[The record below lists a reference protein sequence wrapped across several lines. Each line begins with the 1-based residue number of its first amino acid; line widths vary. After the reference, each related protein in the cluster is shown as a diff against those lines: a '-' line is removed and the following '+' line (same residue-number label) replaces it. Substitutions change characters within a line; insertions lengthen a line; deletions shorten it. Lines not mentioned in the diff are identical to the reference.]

1 MSHNH
6 GYVNFATAHNMDY
19 VRSLWRIFGDLKY
32 YSKLSASSQRSKY
45 AHTKTKGGR
54 VMTPSIYDYRDNEI
68 SAARLIR
75 RERVKIAVGVILG
88 TPVAVALLAVWMIC
102 CAVL

>member
-1 MSHNH
+1 
-6 GYVNFATAHNMDY
+6 
-19 VRSLWRIFGDLKY
+19 
-32 YSKLSASSQRSKY
+32 
-45 AHTKTKGGR
+45 
-54 VMTPSIYDYRDNEI
+54 MTPSIYDYRDNEI